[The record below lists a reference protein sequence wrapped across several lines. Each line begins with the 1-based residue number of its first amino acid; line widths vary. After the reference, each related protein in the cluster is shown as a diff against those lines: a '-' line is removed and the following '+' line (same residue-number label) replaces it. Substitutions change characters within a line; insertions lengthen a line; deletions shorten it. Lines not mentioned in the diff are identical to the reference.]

1 MESFSMDKKRSLTP
15 ADILPMA
22 DYGKMRKEKRREI
35 SERKRLRR
43 VEVGPF
49 TTFYFESYETMWMQV
64 HEMLYIE
71 GGGEAQVAGEL
82 AAYNPLIPNG
92 HELIATFMIEIDDPL
107 RRARVLAGL
116 GGIETTAFLSF
127 AGERIASVAEE
138 DQDRTSAEGKA
149 SSVQFVH
156 FPFSDAQ
163 IAAFS
168 KEGTQVILGFSH
180 PAYSHMAVLP
190 EQVRAALAE
199 DFVRTEA

>member
-1 MESFSMDKKRSLTP
+1 MDKKTSLTK
-15 ADILPMA
+15 ADIMAMA
-22 DYGKMRKEKRREI
+22 DYAKIRKEKRSAI
-35 SERKRLRR
+35 SEHKRARR

-49 TTFYFESYETMWMQV
+49 ATFYFESFETMWMQV

-71 GGGEAQVAGEL
+71 KGGEEQIAGEL

-92 HELIATFMIEIDDPL
+92 QELVATFMIEIDEPI

-116 GGIETTAFLSF
+116 GGIEETAFFSF
-127 AGERIASVAEE
+127 SGERIAGVAEA
-138 DQDRTSAEGKA
+138 DQDRTSEEGKA

-156 FPFSDAQ
+156 FPFTPAQ

-168 KEGTQVILGFSH
+168 KPDTQVILGFSH

-190 EQVRAALAE
+190 EAVRAALAA
-199 DFVRTEA
+199 DFA

>member
-1 MESFSMDKKRSLTP
+1 MIMDKQRSLTA
-15 ADILPMA
+15 ADIMPMA
-22 DYGKMRKEKRREI
+22 DYAKIRKEKRREI
-35 SERKRLRR
+35 SERKRFRR

-49 TTFYFESYETMWMQV
+49 ATFYFENFDTMWMQV

-71 GGGEAQVAGEL
+71 KGGEEQIPGEL

-116 GGIETTAFLSF
+116 GGIEETAFLSF
-127 AGERIASVAEE
+127 ANERIAAVAEM
-138 DQDRTSAEGKA
+138 DQDRTSEEGKA

-156 FPFSDAQ
+156 FPFTPEQ

-190 EQVRAALAE
+190 EQVRATLAA
-199 DFVRTEA
+199 DFA

>member
-1 MESFSMDKKRSLTP
+1 MDKKRSLTA
-15 ADILPMA
+15 ADIMPMA
-22 DYGKMRKEKRREI
+22 DYGKIRKEKRSEI
-35 SERKRLRR
+35 SERKRFRHI
-43 VEVGPF
+43 EVGPF
-49 TTFYFESYETMWMQV
+49 VTFYFENFDTMWMQV

-71 GGGEAQVAGEL
+71 KGGEAQIEGEL

-92 HELIATFMIEIDDPL
+92 HELVATFMIEIDDPL

-127 AGERIASVAEE
+127 GAERIAAIAEA
-138 DQDRTSAEGKA
+138 DQDRTTEEGKT

-156 FPFSDAQ
+156 FPFTQEQ

-180 PAYSHMAVLP
+180 PAYSHMVVLP
-190 EQVRAALAE
+190 EAVRAALAG
-199 DFVRTEA
+199 DFAGE